1 MQITLSNSTLVLIL
15 IAVVVVGLLLR
26 LLIVRRAPRTNRPP
40 KKGRSRRAT
49 PPRAGQPRRTTP
61 PRAGRSRRIAP
72 SRGGWGWWRG
82 TPERGDKGAEV
93 AQKYGR
99 ARSPQWPEVARE
111 HLLHQPGCA
120 ACGYEGQ
127 GLQVHHIRPFH
138 LFPQLELDPTNLI
151 TLCEV
156 KGRDHH
162 LLLGHL
168 DDWESYN
175 LNVRE
180 DVGRFHN
187 EKAKKIRANPTW
199 QKEVQNR
206 PVPGGEVRSH
216 SNTSRT

>member
-1 MQITLSNSTLVLIL
+1 MQISLSPSTLVIIL
-15 IAVVVVGLLLR
+15 VAVVVVGLLLR
-26 LLIVRRAPRTNRPP
+26 LLTIRSAPRTNRPP
-40 KKGRSRRAT
+40 KKGRSRRTT
-49 PPRAGQPRRTTP
+49 PPRTVQPRRTAP
-61 PRAGRSRRIAP
+61 P
-72 SRGGWGWWRG
+72 RGGWGWWRG

-93 AQKYGR
+93 AQKYGL
-99 ARSPQWPEVARE
+99 ARSPEWPAVARE

-138 LFPQLELDPTNLI
+138 LFPELELDATNLI

-187 EKAKKIRANPTW
+187 ENAKKIRANPTW

-206 PVPGGEVRSH
+206 PVTTEEVRSRR
-216 SNTSRT
+216 SPSRA

>member
-1 MQITLSNSTLVLIL
+1 MHISLPTSTLVLIFV
-15 IAVVVVGLLLR
+15 AVVIVGFLLR
-26 LLIVRRAPRTNRPP
+26 LLAIRSVPRARRAPRTSRPR
-40 KKGRSRRAT
+40 KT
-49 PPRAGQPRRTTP
+49 PAPRAGRPRRTTS
-61 PRAGRSRRIAP
+61 SRRKW
-72 SRGGWGWWRG
+72 RWWLG
-82 TPERGDKGAEV
+82 TPAKRDRGAEV

-99 ARSPQWPEVARE
+99 ARSPEWPEVARE
-111 HLLHQPGCA
+111 HLLHQPACA
-120 ACGYEGQ
+120 ACGYQGQ
-127 GLQVHHIRPFH
+127 GIQVHHIRPFH

-180 DVGRFHN
+180 DVSRFHN
-187 EKAKKIRANPTW
+187 EKAKQIRANPAW

-206 PVPGGEVRSH
+206 PAPDKANSFVKG
-216 SNTSRT
+216 